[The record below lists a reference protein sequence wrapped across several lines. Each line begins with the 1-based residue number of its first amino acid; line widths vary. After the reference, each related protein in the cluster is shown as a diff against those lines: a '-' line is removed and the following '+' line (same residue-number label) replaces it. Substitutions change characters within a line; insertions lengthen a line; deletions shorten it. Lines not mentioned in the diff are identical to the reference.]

1 MNKCVLCGNPRT
13 TLMLGA
19 LPYKKGMVCPK
30 CQREKLNARPYLLRD
45 VPADIQDSALNK
57 AASED
62 RPLRV
67 VIIEMMREYG
77 GVK

>member
-13 TLMLGA
+13 TLKLGA
-19 LPYKKGMVCPK
+19 LPYKKGFVCPK
-30 CQREKLNARPYLLRD
+30 CQREKLYARPYLLRD
-45 VPADIQDSALNK
+45 VPADIQILALKK

-67 VIIEMMREYG
+67 VILELMRKYG
-77 GVK
+77 EGE